1 MILLL
6 QIVPVAIFA
15 DNHTSDGTTN
25 ASVFDTPASHAHV
38 YIDGIYYNLY
48 DNTKEAAVTDG
59 DIPNTDGNGR
69 KTYVGNITIP
79 STVKYEGTTYNVTF
93 IQRSAFSRNIE
104 LLSVTL
110 PNSITSIGWEAF
122 AECKKL
128 QSITI
133 PKSVTLI
140 EERTLSA
147 CVNLKTII
155 VDKDNKVFDSRNNCN
170 AIIDTETNELIQGCK
185 NTTIPNTVTR
195 IGDNAFYG
203 MTTMKSIDI
212 PNSVTT
218 IATFA
223 FWNCKGLTS
232 LTIPNSVIYI
242 GDFAFMMCE
251 NLKSVT
257 LSQSLKSLQYY
268 IFYECKSLT
277 SITIPA
283 SVESCDVAAFCGCDN
298 LKNIFFQST
307 TPPLMT
313 ETFHTIYELDNWGQN
328 DKTTIHVPI
337 GFKDTFMND
346 FYWKTFSIIED
357 VTIPENTTGIYS
369 IGKRDIETSF
379 FDLSGM
385 RLSAPRKG
393 INIING
399 KKSIIK

>member
-1 MILLL
+1 MKRKKLLSLSILLL
-6 QIVPVAIFA
+6 QFIPVASYA
-15 DNHTSDGTTN
+15 DGTLIN
-25 ASVFDTPASHAHV
+25 
-38 YIDGIYYNLY
+38 GICYNL
-48 DNTKEAAVTDG
+48 NSTTKEAEVANKEYKG
-59 DIPNTDGNGR
+59 DI
-69 KTYVGNITIP
+69 NIP
-79 STVKYEGTTYNVTF
+79 ATVNNKGTTYNVTSIGYF
-93 IQRSAFSRNIE
+93 AFNENKE
-104 LLSVTL
+104 LTSVTI
-110 PNSITSIGWEAF
+110 PNSVTHISSRAF
-122 AECKKL
+122 RKCTKL
-128 QSITI
+128 KSITI
-133 PKSVTLI
+133 PKSVTRIDDSILDSCI
-140 EERTLSA
+140 NITS
-147 CVNLKTII
+147 II
-155 VDKDNKVFDSRNNCN
+155 VDKDNKVYDSRNNCN
-170 AIIDTETNELIQGCK
+170 AIIHTETNELIQGCK

-203 MTTMKSIDI
+203 MTTLKSIDI

>member
-1 MILLL
+1 MKRKKLLSLSILLL
-6 QIVPVAIFA
+6 QFIPVASYA
-15 DNHTSDGTTN
+15 DGTLIN
-25 ASVFDTPASHAHV
+25 
-38 YIDGIYYNLY
+38 GICYNL
-48 DNTKEAAVTDG
+48 NSTTKEAEVANKEYKG
-59 DIPNTDGNGR
+59 DI
-69 KTYVGNITIP
+69 NIP
-79 STVKYEGTTYNVTF
+79 ATVNNKGTTYNVTSIGYF
-93 IQRSAFSRNIE
+93 AFNENKE
-104 LLSVTL
+104 LTSVTI
-110 PNSITSIGWEAF
+110 PNSVTHISSRAF
-122 AECKKL
+122 RKCTKL
-128 QSITI
+128 KSITI
-133 PKSVTLI
+133 PKSVTRIDDSILDSCI
-140 EERTLSA
+140 NITS
-147 CVNLKTII
+147 II
-155 VDKDNKVFDSRNNCN
+155 VDKDNKVYDSRNNCN
-170 AIIDTETNELIQGCK
+170 AIIHTETNELIQGCK

-203 MTTMKSIDI
+203 MTTLKSIDI

-251 NLKSVT
+251 NLKSIT

>member
-1 MILLL
+1 MKRKKLLSLSILLL
-6 QIVPVAIFA
+6 QFIPVASYA
-15 DNHTSDGTTN
+15 DGTLIN
-25 ASVFDTPASHAHV
+25 
-38 YIDGIYYNLY
+38 GICYNL
-48 DNTKEAAVTDG
+48 NSTTKEAEVAKKEYKG
-59 DIPNTDGNGR
+59 DI
-69 KTYVGNITIP
+69 NIP
-79 STVKYEGTTYNVTF
+79 ATVNNKGTTYNVTSIGYF
-93 IQRSAFSRNIE
+93 AFNENKE
-104 LLSVTL
+104 LTSVTI
-110 PNSITSIGWEAF
+110 PNSVTHISSRAF
-122 AECKKL
+122 RKCTKL
-128 QSITI
+128 KSITI
-133 PKSVTLI
+133 PKSVTKIDGSILDSCI
-140 EERTLSA
+140 NITS
-147 CVNLKTII
+147 II
-155 VDKDNKVFDSRNNCN
+155 VDKNNKIYDSRNNCN
-170 AIIDTETNELIQGCK
+170 AIIHTETNELIQGCK

-203 MTTMKSIDI
+203 MTTLKSIDI

-313 ETFHTIYELDNWGQN
+313 ETIHTIYELDNWGQN

-369 IGKRDIETSF
+369 IGKRDIEASF

>member
-1 MILLL
+1 M
-6 QIVPVAIFA
+6 A
-15 DNHTSDGTTN
+15 
-25 ASVFDTPASHAHV
+25 
-38 YIDGIYYNLY
+38 
-48 DNTKEAAVTDG
+48 
-59 DIPNTDGNGR
+59 
-69 KTYVGNITIP
+69 
-79 STVKYEGTTYNVTF
+79 
-93 IQRSAFSRNIE
+93 
-104 LLSVTL
+104 
-110 PNSITSIGWEAF
+110 NS
-122 AECKKL
+122 
-128 QSITI
+128 
-133 PKSVTLI
+133 
-140 EERTLSA
+140 
-147 CVNLKTII
+147 
-155 VDKDNKVFDSRNNCN
+155 
-170 AIIDTETNELIQGCK
+170 
-185 NTTIPNTVTR
+185 
-195 IGDNAFYG
+195 
-203 MTTMKSIDI
+203 
-212 PNSVTT
+212 
-218 IATFA
+218 TFA

-313 ETFHTIYELDNWGQN
+313 ETIHTIYELDNWGQN

-346 FYWKTFSIIED
+346 FYWKIFSIIED

-369 IGKRDIETSF
+369 IGKRDIEASF

>member
-1 MILLL
+1 MKRKKLLSLSILLL
-6 QIVPVAIFA
+6 QFIPVASYA
-15 DNHTSDGTTN
+15 DGTLIN
-25 ASVFDTPASHAHV
+25 
-38 YIDGIYYNLY
+38 GICYNL
-48 DNTKEAAVTDG
+48 NSTTKEAEVAKKEYKG
-59 DIPNTDGNGR
+59 DI
-69 KTYVGNITIP
+69 NIP
-79 STVKYEGTTYNVTF
+79 ATVNIKGTTYNVTSIGYF
-93 IQRSAFSRNIE
+93 AFNENKE
-104 LLSVTL
+104 LTSVTI
-110 PNSITSIGWEAF
+110 PNSVTHISSRAF
-122 AECKKL
+122 RKCTKL
-128 QSITI
+128 KSITI
-133 PKSVTLI
+133 PKSVTRIDDSILDSCI
-140 EERTLSA
+140 NITS
-147 CVNLKTII
+147 II
-155 VDKDNKVFDSRNNCN
+155 VDKDNKVYDSRNNCN
-170 AIIDTETNELIQGCK
+170 AIIHTETNELVQGCQ
-185 NTTIPNTVTR
+185 NTIIPNTVTR

-203 MTTMKSIDI
+203 MTTLKSIDI

-242 GDFAFMMCE
+242 GNFAFMMCE
-251 NLKSVT
+251 NLKFVT

-283 SVESCDVAAFCGCDN
+283 SVESCDVAAFCGCNN

-313 ETFHTIYELDNWGQN
+313 ETIHTIYELDNWRQN

-357 VTIPENTTGIYS
+357 VTISENTTGIYS
-369 IGKRDIETSF
+369 IGKRDIEASF

>member
-1 MILLL
+1 MKRKKLLSLSILLL
-6 QIVPVAIFA
+6 QFIPVASYA
-15 DNHTSDGTTN
+15 DGTLIN
-25 ASVFDTPASHAHV
+25 
-38 YIDGIYYNLY
+38 GICYNL
-48 DNTKEAAVTDG
+48 NSTTKEAEVAKKEYKG
-59 DIPNTDGNGR
+59 DI
-69 KTYVGNITIP
+69 NIP
-79 STVKYEGTTYNVTF
+79 ATVNNKGTTYNVTSIGYF
-93 IQRSAFSRNIE
+93 AFNENKE
-104 LLSVTL
+104 LTSVTI
-110 PNSITSIGWEAF
+110 PNSVTHISSRAF
-122 AECKKL
+122 RKCTKL
-128 QSITI
+128 KSITI
-133 PKSVTLI
+133 PKSVTRIDDSILDSCI
-140 EERTLSA
+140 NITS
-147 CVNLKTII
+147 II
-155 VDKDNKVFDSRNNCN
+155 VDKDNKVYDSRNNCN
-170 AIIDTETNELIQGCK
+170 AIIHTETNELIQGCK

-203 MTTMKSIDI
+203 MTTLKSIDI

-369 IGKRDIETSF
+369 IGKRDIETSL

>member
-1 MILLL
+1 MKRKKLLSLSILLL
-6 QIVPVAIFA
+6 QFIPVASYA
-15 DNHTSDGTTN
+15 DGTLIN
-25 ASVFDTPASHAHV
+25 
-38 YIDGIYYNLY
+38 GICYNL
-48 DNTKEAAVTDG
+48 NSTTKEAEVAKKEYKG
-59 DIPNTDGNGR
+59 DI
-69 KTYVGNITIP
+69 NIP
-79 STVKYEGTTYNVTF
+79 ATVNNKGTTYNVTSIGYF
-93 IQRSAFSRNIE
+93 AFNENKE
-104 LLSVTL
+104 LTSVTI
-110 PNSITSIGWEAF
+110 PNSVNHISSRAF
-122 AECKKL
+122 RKCTKL
-128 QSITI
+128 KSITI
-133 PKSVTLI
+133 PKSVTRIDDSILDSCI
-140 EERTLSA
+140 NITS
-147 CVNLKTII
+147 II
-155 VDKDNKVFDSRNNCN
+155 VDKNNKIYDSRNNCN
-170 AIIDTETNELIQGCK
+170 AIIHTETNELIQGCK

>member
-1 MILLL
+1 MKRKKLLSLSILLL
-6 QIVPVAIFA
+6 QFIPVASYA
-15 DNHTSDGTTN
+15 DGTLIN
-25 ASVFDTPASHAHV
+25 
-38 YIDGIYYNLY
+38 GICYNL
-48 DNTKEAAVTDG
+48 NSTTKEAEVAKKEYKG
-59 DIPNTDGNGR
+59 DI
-69 KTYVGNITIP
+69 NIP
-79 STVKYEGTTYNVTF
+79 ATVNNKGTTYNVTSIGYF
-93 IQRSAFSRNIE
+93 AFNENKE
-104 LLSVTL
+104 LTSVTI
-110 PNSITSIGWEAF
+110 PNSVTHISSRAF
-122 AECKKL
+122 RKCTKL
-128 QSITI
+128 KSITI
-133 PKSVTLI
+133 PKSVTKIDDSILDSCI
-140 EERTLSA
+140 NITS
-147 CVNLKTII
+147 II
-155 VDKDNKVFDSRNNCN
+155 VDKNNKIYDSRNNCN
-170 AIIDTETNELIQGCK
+170 AIIHTETNELIQGCK

-203 MTTMKSIDI
+203 MTTLKSIDI

-242 GDFAFMMCE
+242 GDFAFMMCK

-313 ETFHTIYELDNWGQN
+313 ETIHTIYELDNWGQN

-369 IGKRDIETSF
+369 IGKRDIEASF

>member
-1 MILLL
+1 MKRKKLLSLSILLL
-6 QIVPVAIFA
+6 QFIPVASYA
-15 DNHTSDGTTN
+15 DGTLIN
-25 ASVFDTPASHAHV
+25 
-38 YIDGIYYNLY
+38 GICYNL
-48 DNTKEAAVTDG
+48 NSTTKEAEVAKKEYKG
-59 DIPNTDGNGR
+59 DI
-69 KTYVGNITIP
+69 NIP
-79 STVKYEGTTYNVTF
+79 ATVNNKGTTYNVTSIGYF
-93 IQRSAFSRNIE
+93 AFNENKE
-104 LLSVTL
+104 LTSVTI
-110 PNSITSIGWEAF
+110 PNSVTHISSRAF
-122 AECKKL
+122 RKCTKL
-128 QSITI
+128 KSITI
-133 PKSVTLI
+133 PKSVTRIDDSILDSCI
-140 EERTLSA
+140 NITS
-147 CVNLKTII
+147 II
-155 VDKDNKVFDSRNNCN
+155 VDKNNKIYDSRNNCN
-170 AIIDTETNELIQGCK
+170 AIIHTETNELIQGCK

-203 MTTMKSIDI
+203 MTTLKSIDI

-242 GDFAFMMCE
+242 GNFAFMMCE

-283 SVESCDVAAFCGCDN
+283 SVESCDVTAFCGCNN

-313 ETFHTIYELDNWGQN
+313 ETIHTIYELDNWGQN

-369 IGKRDIETSF
+369 IGKRDIEASF